1 MGKEERLINFEKARP
16 LGIGRLTA
24 CVHSTQKRKGLL
36 IGSTKGLYHMSHPK
50 SKVRRI
56 RSWPVGYLLSGE
68 DGVVCYEEAGGH
80 GRIAV
85 LDADL
90 EERMVDDGLAREI
103 NPKAYACR
111 GLLILHRDGIEH
123 MDVSTLERRRLAE
136 YEPCITVGPF
146 ASVKGGYEFLAVH
159 RGAHWPTWLYRLDI
173 RGERCE
179 EAVLSRIAQA
189 EDPIF
194 PRVFLPLPTGDYFIV
209 PQGQSVFQTYRLF
222 PGARPELKTWS
233 LVAIPGDAHPVGIV
247 LMDGKLCAAGADC
260 LLIFRPGDELLRGS

>member
-1 MGKEERLINFEKARP
+1 MGKEQRLIEFEKARP

-24 CVHSTQKRKGLL
+24 CVPSTEKQRGLL
-36 IGSTKGLYHMSHPK
+36 IGSTKGLYHMSNSE
-50 SKVRRI
+50 SKVRRV
-56 RSWPVGYLLSGE
+56 RNRPVGYLLSSE

-85 LDADL
+85 LDTDL
-90 EERMVDDGLAREI
+90 EERIVDDQLAREI
-103 NPKAYACR
+103 NPKACTCD
-111 GLLILHRDGIEH
+111 GLLILHRDAIER
-123 MDVSTLERRRLAE
+123 MDLSTRERRRLAE
-136 YEPCITVGPF
+136 FEPAITVGPF

-222 PGARPELKTWS
+222 SGAKPEMKTWS

-247 LMDGKLCAAGADC
+247 LMDGKLYAAGADC
-260 LLIFRPGDELLRGS
+260 LLIFKPGEELLRGS